1 MPHHGSTSALLLL
14 LGCLSQLGTA
24 VTSEV
29 DEGVTSDF
37 DEVAGSSKNARLIVI
52 LLGTGPTT
60 NLIEE
65 SFFGGTGVTTK
76 KFSEAHDAQ
85 IVIVKRV
92 QGKIYEWNDVNRIA
106 GLVQKAKSNR
116 PVFVLGYLQGGGIA
130 ACVASKIKAKGL
142 GLWTAPGDFVARG
155 CTSGVN
161 VAAEYIATGD
171 QFRSQAL
178 SVWEKAKTKIK
189 HTKSLTSA
197 SGTHVTPM
205 TSTLRSQFWTFLFHP
220 PQADVMV

>member
-1 MPHHGSTSALLLL
+1 MAATSAVLLL
-14 LGCLSQLGTA
+14 LGCLSQLRIA
-24 VTSEV
+24 ATSDV
-29 DEGVTSDF
+29 NDGLTTDF

-65 SFFGGTGVTTK
+65 SFFGAKGAGVE
-76 KFSEAHDAQ
+76 KFSDAHDAQ

-92 QGKIYEWNDVNRIA
+92 QGKIYQWGDVDRIA
-106 GLVQKAKSNR
+106 GLVQKAKSGR

-130 ACVASKIKAKGL
+130 ACVASKIKARGL
-142 GLWTAPGDFVARG
+142 GLWTAPGDFVAKG

-161 VAAEYIATGD
+161 MAAQYIATHD

-178 SVWEKAKTKIK
+178 AVWEKAKPKIA

-197 SGTHVTPM
+197 PGNHLTPM
-205 TSTLRSQFWTFLFHP
+205 TADLRSQFWTFLFHP
-220 PQADVMV
+220 PQGDVMV